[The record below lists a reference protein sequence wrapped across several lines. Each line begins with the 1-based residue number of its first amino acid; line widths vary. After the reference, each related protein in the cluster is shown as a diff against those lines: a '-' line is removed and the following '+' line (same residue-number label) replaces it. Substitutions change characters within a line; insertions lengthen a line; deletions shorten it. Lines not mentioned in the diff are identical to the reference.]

1 MCHDIETNQLIKR
14 VIITQQKI
22 ADIVWFLSNPT
33 VALFMPPLQ
42 RDKNLLTFVARSMR
56 WEKNDTNC
64 VNLLITEA
72 PNDRIK
78 AYKLQGR
85 FRQSR

>member
-33 VALFMPPLQ
+33 SGSGVQ

-72 PNDRIK
+72 PDDRIK

>member
-56 WEKNDTNC
+56 
-64 VNLLITEA
+64 
-72 PNDRIK
+72 
-78 AYKLQGR
+78 
-85 FRQSR
+85 